1 MIFAGTEVRSF
12 SSHEEIRIDPKT
24 VWCRCFKKIYFYIII
39 SVPVQNPNRSRDPC
53 DFNQRIGDN
62 LTLFWTVKALRI
74 FSYGILILSRGLISD
89 DIKRIEK
96 VVPGMLTGNRFG
108 GFATPLGAVIF
119 FQELLLYLTM
129 YQKPPSRLPDLWP
142 VIISALSCGVF
153 ILFYIRMVFNSR
165 DSCTGRFMDGLSV
178 WYKTH
183 KVIWYSWQQNW
194 LSHRREN

>member
-1 MIFAGTEVRSF
+1 MPLFQKDLLLHHYLGTCSKSSSVTCSIMSHDSCNFDQMIIE
-12 SSHEEIRIDPKT
+12 
-24 VWCRCFKKIYFYIII
+24 
-39 SVPVQNPNRSRDPC
+39 
-53 DFNQRIGDN
+53 N
-62 LTLFWTVKALRI
+62 LTWFWTVKALRI

-153 ILFYIRMVFNSR
+153 ILFYIRMVFSSR
-165 DSCTGRFMDGLSV
+165 DSWTVHGRTECLM
-178 WYKTH
+178 
-183 KVIWYSWQQNW
+183 QNP
-194 LSHRREN
+194 

>member
-1 MIFAGTEVRSF
+1 MRFRPG
-12 SSHEEIRIDPKT
+12 
-24 VWCRCFKKIYFYIII
+24 
-39 SVPVQNPNRSRDPC
+39 
-53 DFNQRIGDN
+53 IGEN
-62 LTLFWTVKALRI
+62 LTWFWTVKALRI

-153 ILFYIRMVFNSR
+153 ILFYIRMVFS
-165 DSCTGRFMDGLSV
+165 GRSMDGWWTDWVSDTKPIKLFDIHGNRINRATEEKIRKSICQSTKECRRKKDAMKILKMLPFKQRFV
-178 WYKTH
+178 DHDRFASLGCLIY
-183 KVIWYSWQQNW
+183 YSYQGF
-194 LSHRREN
+194 